1 MDKFVWEK
9 VYALRPINLF
19 DLKVIPTFNVQRD
32 RVHALVHDVSR
43 SVCTYDSTYLDET
56 QCMCA
61 YDDTSRLD
69 PLRGS
74 RLVSSSHTVYEM
86 MNDDEYLD

>member
-9 VYALRPINLF
+9 VYALRPINFF

-43 SVCTYDSTYLDET
+43 SVCTYDST
-56 QCMCA
+56 
-61 YDDTSRLD
+61 RLD
-69 PLRGS
+69 
-74 RLVSSSHTVYEM
+74 
-86 MNDDEYLD
+86 

>member
-32 RVHALVHDVSR
+32 RVHTLVHDDVYLEVYTSSIHESRACVKYVSI
-43 SVCTYDSTYLDET
+43 CTHLD
-56 QCMCA
+56 
-61 YDDTSRLD
+61 
-69 PLRGS
+69 
-74 RLVSSSHTVYEM
+74 
-86 MNDDEYLD
+86 